1 MKKIL
6 SLFAL
11 TLIIFNSNAQ
21 VVDTW
26 DVDGTQLNEYNF
38 VTGLQIPWEIIWG
51 PDNMIWCTTRIG
63 EVLRIDPETGSYTTV
78 LDIDVFGGQG
88 SEAGLLGMAMH
99 PDWNNTPKVYL
110 AYCTG
115 NGWQNAEENLS
126 VFDWNGTELVNEE
139 VLITVEAGGIHNGS
153 RLLVL
158 PDNTLLMTTGDT
170 GDDGESS
177 QDLSSLN
184 GKTLRLNLD
193 GTVPA
198 DNPWPGSYVY
208 TWGHRNSQGLCLGPT
223 GIIYSSEHGQSNWD
237 EFNIIEEGRN
247 YGWPDVEG
255 ECGGAAELA
264 FCEAFNVMEPI
275 RSWAPCIAVNGIEYY
290 DHPAIPSWNNAILM
304 SVLGGL
310 SNQYERLSILHL
322 SEDGLSVVSEEQY
335 FSSFNER
342 IRDIAINPNTGAVY
356 MALNGYGWP
365 GSGPNIIK
373 EFRPDEYDST
383 NELGED
389 KTNAIIYPVPAKDN
403 LNIDVTTP
411 LINGQYDIINYGGQS
426 VLKGIISTEN
436 TTLNVSDLARGN
448 YYIRIFNN
456 TSTVTRTFTLQ

>member
-1 MKKIL
+1 M
-6 SLFAL
+6 
-11 TLIIFNSNAQ
+11 
-21 VVDTW
+21 
-26 DVDGTQLNEYNF
+26 
-38 VTGLQIPWEIIWG
+38 
-51 PDNMIWCTTRIG
+51 
-63 EVLRIDPETGSYTTV
+63 
-78 LDIDVFGGQG
+78 
-88 SEAGLLGMAMH
+88 
-99 PDWNNTPKVYL
+99 
-110 AYCTG
+110 
-115 NGWQNAEENLS
+115 
-126 VFDWNGTELVNEE
+126 
-139 VLITVEAGGIHNGS
+139 
-153 RLLVL
+153 
-158 PDNTLLMTTGDT
+158 
-170 GDDGESS
+170 S
-177 QDLSSLN
+177 QA
-184 GKTLRLNLD
+184 
-193 GTVPA
+193 V
-198 DNPWPGSYVY
+198 
-208 TWGHRNSQGLCLGPT
+208 
-223 GIIYSSEHGQSNWD
+223 
-237 EFNIIEEGRN
+237 
-247 YGWPDVEG
+247 
-255 ECGGAAELA
+255 AELD
-264 FCEAFNVMEPI
+264 

-322 SEDGLSVVSEEQY
+322 SEDGLSVESEEQY

-389 KTNAIIYPVPAKDN
+389 KTNAIIYPVPATDN

-426 VLKGIISTEN
+426 VLKGTISSEN